1 MAQAPAPKCN
11 ICKEDIAKVFCY
23 ECHHFLCQSCNSW
36 HEKFPATKRH
46 TVTDSQCVDRSTLML
61 TLVCED
67 HDLEFAYYC
76 RDCECLICDQCV
88 TSVHKGHSFTDI
100 AEVAATAR
108 GDIKNRLEQIKDN
121 IKNLSDLIDD
131 FKTTKQTKLEIG
143 TDNFITEINVVSKD
157 LVRIIETETQT
168 NLTDASD
175 FLVQEKQQ
183 LLCNLAKLEKSYSE
197 YYSIHEKLEQI
208 LREKH
213 DVSFFLNQISLIKE
227 FESLDDIS
235 TPEEP
240 KETKPFK
247 TDSFVD
253 SVIERIASKYN
264 SSELITKDKL
274 VVVAIQIGRD
284 KSGCAFQLCSEFRN
298 DTIKTSSSKF
308 ASGIFSPNLKLP
320 NSVLL
325 DPDQTFVAFGYDAE
339 NKYHD
344 LVVRQNHHDWYYFNE
359 FTKNIPV
366 LDGEKDIRNFNV
378 KTYDL
383 HKDISALV
391 LFHMLIKFNVDQA
404 SCRMNPFDFYTTN
417 IQWVLAIPE
426 SWNTSSM
433 RKLFCTAFKKAGI
446 DDLIIAS
453 ETEASALFCK
463 YVLKEKDTDDQEQN
477 TFCDV
482 LDVAAYHVQ
491 HDYTV
496 KELSKASI
504 GAWGSTN
511 VDEGFKQTLIRLV
524 GMPIYLH
531 FCEQNPE
538 GVIDLYREFQ
548 CKKLRFSGRGENFT
562 FIKMPAS
569 FRETVE
575 NETGETFSEVI
586 YQSAL
591 SRQVK
596 WCADKLRI
604 NSYRFA
610 SFFYEAKT
618 NLIGYIKTILK
629 DSAVVG
635 TTIIIMVGE
644 FSECPL
650 IQRIVKEE
658 FPDMQVLIPEHPQL
672 SVLKGAVII
681 GHFH

>member
-1 MAQAPAPKCN
+1 
-11 ICKEDIAKVFCY
+11 
-23 ECHHFLCQSCNSW
+23 
-36 HEKFPATKRH
+36 
-46 TVTDSQCVDRSTLML
+46 ML
-61 TLVCED
+61 
-67 HDLEFAYYC
+67 
-76 RDCECLICDQCV
+76 
-88 TSVHKGHSFTDI
+88 
-100 AEVAATAR
+100 
-108 GDIKNRLEQIKDN
+108 
-121 IKNLSDLIDD
+121 D
-131 FKTTKQTKLEIG
+131 FEG
-143 TDNFITEINVVSKD
+143 
-157 LVRIIETETQT
+157 
-168 NLTDASD
+168 
-175 FLVQEKQQ
+175 
-183 LLCNLAKLEKSYSE
+183 
-197 YYSIHEKLEQI
+197 
-208 LREKH
+208 
-213 DVSFFLNQISLIKE
+213 
-227 FESLDDIS
+227 
-235 TPEEP
+235 
-240 KETKPFK
+240 
-247 TDSFVD
+247 
-253 SVIERIASKYN
+253 
-264 SSELITKDKL
+264 
-274 VVVAIQIGRD
+274 
-284 KSGCAFQLCSEFRN
+284 
-298 DTIKTSSSKF
+298 
-308 ASGIFSPNLKLP
+308 
-320 NSVLL
+320 
-325 DPDQTFVAFGYDAE
+325 
-339 NKYHD
+339 
-344 LVVRQNHHDWYYFNE
+344 
-359 FTKNIPV
+359 
-366 LDGEKDIRNFNV
+366 
-378 KTYDL
+378 
-383 HKDISALV
+383 
-391 LFHMLIKFNVDQA
+391 
-404 SCRMNPFDFYTTN
+404 
-417 IQWVLAIPE
+417 
-426 SWNTSSM
+426 
-433 RKLFCTAFKKAGI
+433 
-446 DDLIIAS
+446 
-453 ETEASALFCK
+453 
-463 YVLKEKDTDDQEQN
+463 
-477 TFCDV
+477 DV